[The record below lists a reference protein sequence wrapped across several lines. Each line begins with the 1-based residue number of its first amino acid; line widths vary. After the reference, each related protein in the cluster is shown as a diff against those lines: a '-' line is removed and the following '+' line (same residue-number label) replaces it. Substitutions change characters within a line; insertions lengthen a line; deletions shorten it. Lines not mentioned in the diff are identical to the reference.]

1 MGTTVL
7 LFVFL
12 LGGYVAVTV
21 FADPAKQTTAVS
33 VYEHVRGSTLN
44 APFGA
49 AQSVILLV
57 AALPWALLAR
67 TTPPGPVTEPVVTDD
82 IRR

>member
-1 MGTTVL
+1 MPAVRLPLMGTTVL

-57 AALPWALLAR
+57 AAAAFLVLGHRLS
-67 TTPPGPVTEPVVTDD
+67 
-82 IRR
+82 RRAEGAA